1 MILNSYVVT
10 YLLLSF
16 LSLLVGIAA
25 LMAGVSAAW
34 NWKPGSSSEDQYRLE
49 KKVYLSMTLIMLGF
63 TMRLALA
70 PLWFFMLQSL
80 VPSIPGAM
88 CLCGVHLL
96 KTPYSFIST
105 TLKFLLPM
113 AYGYWLALNALDRK
127 IETQPLMKRKLYT
140 LIPLSALMFF
150 ESFSDLRFLF
160 AVRPRFVNCC
170 SSLFDDSSSALL
182 QKMTYSG
189 WGWVV
194 VFFVAAILL
203 LGVSAFLARRPRSRA
218 GAALWILSPLT
229 LVAFIMAAHTRLSPM
244 FLHAEF
250 HHCVFCVWQKL
261 PDMIVTTA
269 AICIGCWAA
278 LIYAATRNV
287 HKYPGCG
294 GRCGC
299 ERQVLMKWALGA
311 LLLGIVL
318 LATRADCGVHFN
330 MKGSKQIS
338 RMLLRVVLVAMILVM
353 TGGHW
358 LILQSVAWTKMIVDY
373 SRSSS
378 VGTAIKQTFDG
389 RHPCDICKWI
399 QKEKQSSKQQE
410 LKQPS
415 VPDDVVFAETHTFSF
430 FDPPC
435 SWIPGDGDFIH
446 PSRCDPPPV
455 PPPRSLL
462 V

>member
-1 MILNSYVVT
+1 MILNTYVVT

-16 LSLLVGIAA
+16 LSLGVGITA
-25 LMAGVSAAW
+25 LIVGVSVAW
-34 NWKPGSSSEDQYRLE
+34 RWKPESSSERQYELE

-70 PLWFFMLQSL
+70 PLWFFMLQSFI
-80 VPSIPGAM
+80 PTIPGAM

-96 KTPYSFIST
+96 KTPYSFLST
-105 TLKFLLPM
+105 TLKFVLPM

-140 LIPLSALMFF
+140 LIPLSAMMLL

-203 LGVSAFLARRPRSRA
+203 LGVSAFLARRPRNRA
-218 GAALWILSPLT
+218 GALLWILSPLT
-229 LVAFIMAAHTRLSPM
+229 LVAFILAVHTRLSPM

-287 HKYPGCG
+287 HKFPGAATAADANAKA
-294 GRCGC
+294 
-299 ERQVLMKWALGA
+299 LMKVVLGA
-311 LLLGIVL
+311 LLLGIGL
-318 LATRADCGVHFN
+318 MAIR
-330 MKGSKQIS
+330 
-338 RMLLRVVLVAMILVM
+338 
-353 TGGHW
+353 
-358 LILQSVAWTKMIVDY
+358 LIVESVSA
-373 SRSSS
+373 
-378 VGTAIKQTFDG
+378 
-389 RHPCDICKWI
+389 
-399 QKEKQSSKQQE
+399 
-410 LKQPS
+410 
-415 VPDDVVFAETHTFSF
+415 
-430 FDPPC
+430 
-435 SWIPGDGDFIH
+435 
-446 PSRCDPPPV
+446 
-455 PPPRSLL
+455 
-462 V
+462 